1 MSTLAENIAK
11 IRTAPKGTVVREA
24 IASAIE
30 QTDSQVDTKISGI
43 QTTIDQVDS
52 RVVANA
58 TVTSISGDDYRLV
71 ITPVS

>member
-30 QTDSQVDTKISGI
+30 QSDTQVDTQISSI
-43 QTTIDQVDS
+43 QSTIDQIDS
-52 RVVANA
+52 KVAANA
-58 TVTSISGDDYRLV
+58 SVTSLGGDSYRLV

>member
-30 QTDSQVDTKISGI
+30 QSDTQVDTQISRI
-43 QTTIDQVDS
+43 QSTIDQIDS

-58 TVTSISGDDYRLV
+58 SVTSISGDDYRLV

>member
-11 IRTAPKGTVVREA
+11 IRTASKGTVVREA

-58 TVTSISGDDYRLV
+58 TVASISGDDYRLV
-71 ITPVS
+71 ITPTT